1 MKGSSI
7 GKRTKRFLIGSIIG
21 LIILGTV
28 VFLWLGVEMSHRS
41 DAAINEISNI
51 YMSEMSNQLQRKFE
65 SVIDLHL
72 AQVDGVVRRVES
84 ENLVELGDSEK
95 LRDELRISAEI
106 RDFRYLGLYTKAGE
120 RDTIYGEPI
129 EADKQSELLEMLQ
142 KSDIRISS
150 GINANGEKLF
160 LLGKEVAYPMKNGGV
175 SDVLVIGIPMD
186 SLAQMLALDEKEAIL
201 FSHIINKNGDFI
213 IRSSEAYRDSYFE
226 RIREEFQEYNGKE
239 PEQYVRELEAA
250 MKNKENYSTVI
261 MIKGQHQ
268 HLYLTHLQHSE
279 WYLLSVMPD
288 GLLNEVVLRLGNQRQ
303 LRMLVAGGIMLAAV
317 LVIFILYFGMSQK
330 QLAELNAAEREAVR
344 ANKAKSEFLS
354 SMSHDIRTPMN
365 GIVGMTAIAQ
375 ANINDS
381 MRVKDCLAKIAL
393 SSKHLLG
400 LINDVLDMSK
410 IESGKLSL
418 NMQLIS
424 LRDTMNN
431 IVNIA
436 QPQVKAKNQHFDIF
450 IQRVQTENVYCD
462 NVRLSQVLINLL
474 SNAIKFTPE
483 NGKIK
488 VYMEQEESPKGSDYV
503 RCHFRVKDNGIGMT
517 PEFQRDVFEKFVREK
532 KAQVDKTEGSGLGM
546 AITKAI
552 VDLMEG
558 SIELQSAPG
567 KGTDFHIILDLE
579 RATVQE
585 EDMILPPWKMLVV
598 DDDQDLCQS
607 AVFSLSEIGIN
618 ADWALD
624 GRTAIEMVKK
634 HHLENDGYQIVLL
647 DWKMPD
653 MNGLETAK
661 EIRKHLG
668 EDVPIL
674 IISAYDWS
682 DIEDDAREAGAQG
695 FISKPLF
702 KSNLFMGLK
711 PYMLG
716 EEDEKTVKK
725 ESKVQFQGKR
735 ILLAEDNDLNWEI
748 AEAILTEVGFEL
760 ERAENGKICLEKFS
774 QSEVG
779 FYDVILMD
787 IRMPV
792 MNGYEATQKIR
803 ALSRED
809 ADLPII
815 AMTADAFSEDI
826 QRSKECGMNEH
837 IAKPLDMNR
846 LMQILDRYLNQ

>member
-1 MKGSSI
+1 MQDSSI
-7 GKRTKRFLIGSIIG
+7 GRRTKRFLFAGISG
-21 LIILGTV
+21 LIILGFA
-28 VFLWLGVEMSHRS
+28 VFLWMGMEINTKTE
-41 DAAINEISNI
+41 DAINEISNL

-65 SVIDLHL
+65 TVIDLQL
-72 AQVDGVVRRVES
+72 AQVEGVVKRIEKEEFEDDESLRR
-84 ENLVELGDSEK
+84 ELK
-95 LRDELRISAEI
+95 LSAEI
-106 RDFRYLGLYTKAGE
+106 RDFKFMGLYTEEGE
-120 RDTIYGEPI
+120 CDIIYGEPVEVSDENEFI
-129 EADKQSELLEMLQ
+129 GMLG
-142 KSDIRISS
+142 SDDIRISS
-150 GINANGEKLF
+150 GFNTSGEKLF
-160 LLGKEVAYPMKNGGV
+160 LLGKAAEYPMRNGDV
-175 SDVLVIGIPMD
+175 SDALIIGMPID
-186 SLAQMLALDEKEAIL
+186 TLEEMLALDEQEAIL
-201 FSHIINKNGDFI
+201 FSHIITGDGAFI
-213 IRSSEAYRDSYFE
+213 IRSGEAYRDSYFE
-226 RIREEFQEYNGKE
+226 RILEEYEVYNGKM
-239 PEQYVRELEAA
+239 PEQYVQEMKAA
-250 MKNKENYSTVI
+250 MEARQDYSTVAI
-261 MIKGQHQ
+261 VNDRRQ
-268 HLYLTHLQHSE
+268 HLYLTNLQHSA

-288 GLLNEVVLRLGNQRQ
+288 GLLEEAVMRMGSQRQ
-303 LRMLVAGGIMLAAV
+303 TIMLIAGGIMLAA
-317 LVIFILYFGMSQK
+317 IFALFMLYYGMSQRQMK
-330 QLAELNAAEREAVR
+330 ELDEAKKEAVR

-375 ANINDS
+375 TNINDT
-381 MRVKDCLAKIAL
+381 MRVKDCLSKIAL

-418 NMQLIS
+418 NMQLVS
-424 LRDTMNN
+424 LRDTMDN

-450 IQRVQTENVYCD
+450 IQNIQTENVYCD

-483 NGKIK
+483 KGCIK
-488 VYMEQEESPKGSDYV
+488 VYMEQEDSPKGSNYV

-517 PEFQRDVFEKFVREK
+517 PEFQQDVFEKFAREK
-532 KAQVDKTEGSGLGM
+532 KEQVDKTEGSGLGM

-552 VDLMEG
+552 VDIMDGTINLE
-558 SIELQSAPG
+558 SAPNQG
-567 KGTDFHIILDLE
+567 SDFYITLDLE
-579 RATVQE
+579 RADVKE
-585 EDMILPPWKMLVV
+585 EDMILPPWRMLVV
-598 DDDQDLCQS
+598 DDDQDLCHS
-607 AVFSLSEIGIN
+607 AVSSLKEIGIE
-618 ADWALD
+618 AEWALN
-624 GRTAIEMVKK
+624 GKTAIQMVKE
-634 HHLENDGYQIVLL
+634 HHKNNDDYQIVLL

-661 EIRKHLG
+661 AMRKHLG
-668 EDVPIL
+668 DDVPIL

-702 KSNLFMGLK
+702 KSNLFLGLK
-711 PYMLG
+711 PYMLEI
-716 EEDEKTVKK
+716 EEEETESEEKQM
-725 ESKVQFQGKR
+725 QFRGKR

-748 AEAILTEVGFEL
+748 AEAVLSEVGFEL
-760 ERAENGKICLEKFS
+760 ERAENGKICLEKFN
-774 QSEVG
+774 QSEPG
-779 FYDVILMD
+779 FYDIILMD

-803 ALSRED
+803 ALERQD
-809 ADLPII
+809 ADLPIV